1 MRSRGDIPRRGHSS
15 ILVVGLGHFWVSSR
29 RSSVRCQSSSADFQE
44 AGVSLWNGRGKS
56 GCSLHVERSGETR
69 REFGVLRLAEAQ
81 RNDLTASGRY

>member
-44 AGVSLWNGRGKS
+44 AGVSLWNG
-56 GCSLHVERSGETR
+56 EGEIGLLVACGEIR
-69 REFGVLRLAEAQ
+69 RDPA
-81 RNDLTASGRY
+81 